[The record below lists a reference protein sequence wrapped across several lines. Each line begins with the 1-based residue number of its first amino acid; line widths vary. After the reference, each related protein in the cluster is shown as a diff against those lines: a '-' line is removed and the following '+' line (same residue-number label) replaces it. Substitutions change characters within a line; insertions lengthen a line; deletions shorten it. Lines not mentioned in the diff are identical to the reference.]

1 MSIDQGLTAILQT
14 MQIYSDC
21 AITQSFSEKDSE
33 IVSVSYSKERQ
44 SFVVT
49 HYNSVETSQDI
60 PSTLALL
67 ESYCK
72 ERSI

>member
-1 MSIDQGLTAILQT
+1 MSIDQGLVAILQT

-21 AITQSFSEKDSE
+21 AISQSFSEKDSE
-33 IVSVSYSKERQ
+33 ILSVCYSKERH
-44 SFVVT
+44 SFIIS
-49 HYNSVETSQDI
+49 HHDSEETSHDI

-72 ERSI
+72 ERNI